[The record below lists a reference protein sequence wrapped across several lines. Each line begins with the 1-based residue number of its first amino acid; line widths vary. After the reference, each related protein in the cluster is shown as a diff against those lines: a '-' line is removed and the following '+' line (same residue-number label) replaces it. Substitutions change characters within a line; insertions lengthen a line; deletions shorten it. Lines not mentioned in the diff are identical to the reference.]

1 MRTKSIFYMI
11 TAGILMALFFLS
23 KNKLK
28 YASKIIKELTKNLD
42 DKIKHIDNQ
51 VAKLEEKKKATTVN
65 IKKVEQ
71 KISKL
76 KQEKNDAKKTI
87 KSMSNVDALE
97 WANNRFGKT
106 V

>member
-1 MRTKSIFYMI
+1 MI

-28 YASKIIKELTKNLD
+28 YATKIVKELTKNLD

-51 VAKLEEKKKATTVN
+51 VSKLEEKKKVTSKN
-65 IKKVEQ
+65 IEKVEA
-71 KISKL
+71 KIEQL
-76 KQEKNDAKKTI
+76 KQEKVNAKETI

-97 WANNRFGKT
+97 WANRRFGKT

>member
-1 MRTKSIFYMI
+1 MI
-11 TAGILMALFFLS
+11 TAGILMALFFLG

-28 YASKIIKELTKNLD
+28 YASKIVKELTKNLD
-42 DKIKHIDNQ
+42 DKIKHIDNK
-51 VAKLEEKKKATTVN
+51 VAKLEEKKKITATN

-71 KISKL
+71 KIAQL
-76 KQEKNDAKKTI
+76 KQEKDNAKETI

-97 WANNRFGKT
+97 WANKRFGKS